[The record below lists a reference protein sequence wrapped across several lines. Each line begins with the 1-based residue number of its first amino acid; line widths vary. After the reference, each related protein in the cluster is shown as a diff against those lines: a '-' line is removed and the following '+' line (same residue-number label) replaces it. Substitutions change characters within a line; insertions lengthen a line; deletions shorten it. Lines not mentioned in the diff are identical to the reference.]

1 VHLMEYV
8 RIPKDRVAV
17 LIGKNGETK
26 KEIEQRTGA
35 RISVD
40 SSEGEVEVDT
50 SKVFEPIFSLTVLDI
65 IKAIGRGLA
74 PEKALR
80 LLQENVYLRIVDIRE
95 YAGKN
100 KNRIVRL
107 RSRVIGSKG
116 KTRKTI
122 EKITG
127 ADISIQGN
135 TVVILGELYEVE
147 IAETALDML
156 LNGAEHSSVYRFLE
170 GKRKQLKMAQLEF

>member
-1 VHLMEYV
+1 MEYV

-17 LIGKNGETK
+17 LIGKNGEIK
-26 KEIEQRTGA
+26 RELEERTGA
-35 RISVD
+35 KLNID
-40 SSEGEVEVDT
+40 SETGEVEVDT
-50 SKVFEPIFSLTVLDI
+50 EKVFEAIFHLTVLEI
-65 IKAIGRGLA
+65 IRAIGRGIT

-80 LLQENVYLRIVDIRE
+80 LLQDGVYLRIVDIKE

-122 EKITG
+122 ETVTG
-127 ADISIQGN
+127 ADVSIQGN
-135 TVVILGELYEVE
+135 TITILGELYEVE
-147 IAETALDML
+147 AAETAIDML
-156 LNGAEHSSVYRFLE
+156 LNGAEHSSVYKFLE
-170 GKRKQLKMAQLEF
+170 GKRKQIKMSRLEF